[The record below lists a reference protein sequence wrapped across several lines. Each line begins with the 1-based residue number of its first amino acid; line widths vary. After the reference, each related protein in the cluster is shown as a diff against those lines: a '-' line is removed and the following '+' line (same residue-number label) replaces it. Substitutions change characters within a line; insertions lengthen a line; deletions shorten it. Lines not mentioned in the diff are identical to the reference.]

1 MQINIIFLLFIFLHC
16 FPFLS
21 GSSFFLVDG
30 FIFSG
35 ATAPLGFWDPLEIS
49 KRVDIGH
56 LAFLRESE
64 LKHSRW
70 SMMSCISMPM
80 IESQTHYPAIH
91 GFDSLDL
98 RLKIAIIVLISG
110 GEFVSLHRGYENPF
124 LNLTSALEHVGKL
137 KLGYQ
142 PGDMGFGV
150 IQNMDFIEH
159 DTINNLELN
168 HGRFAMISSIII
180 FLLEGI
186 YGVPLFA
193 TSSLDLLT

>member
-1 MQINIIFLLFIFLHC
+1 MYILFFY
-16 FPFLS
+16 FFS
-21 GSSFFLVDG
+21 GFYPLCSG
-30 FIFSG
+30 FVFSG

-49 KRVDIGH
+49 KSVDIGR
-56 LAFLRESE
+56 LAFLREAE

-70 SMMSCISMPM
+70 SMVSCISVPM

-91 GFDSLDL
+91 EFDSLDL

-110 GEFVSLHRGYENPF
+110 GEFVSLHKGYENPF
-124 LNLTSALEHVGKL
+124 SNISCSLEHVGKL
-137 KLGYQ
+137 KSGYQ

-180 FLLEGI
+180 FLLEGL

-193 TSSLDLLT
+193 TKSLDLLT

>member
-1 MQINIIFLLFIFLHC
+1 MQINIIFSLFIFS
-16 FPFLS
+16 PI
-21 GSSFFLVDG
+21 SSFFLVDG
-30 FIFSG
+30 FVFSG

-56 LAFLRESE
+56 LAFLREAE

-70 SMMSCISMPM
+70 SMISCISVPM
-80 IESQTHYPAIH
+80 IESHTHYPAIH
-91 GFDSLDL
+91 EFDSLDL
-98 RLKIAIIVLISG
+98 RVKIAIIILISG

-124 LNLTSALEHVGKL
+124 LNITSALENVGKL
-137 KLGYQ
+137 KSGYQ

-168 HGRFAMISSIII
+168 HGRFAMISTIII
-180 FLLEGI
+180 FLLEGFN
-186 YGVPLFA
+186 GVPLFA
-193 TSSLDLLT
+193 TKSLDLLT

>member
-1 MQINIIFLLFIFLHC
+1 M
-16 FPFLS
+16 
-21 GSSFFLVDG
+21 
-30 FIFSG
+30 
-35 ATAPLGFWDPLEIS
+35 
-49 KRVDIGH
+49 
-56 LAFLRESE
+56 
-64 LKHSRW
+64 
-70 SMMSCISMPM
+70 
-80 IESQTHYPAIH
+80 
-91 GFDSLDL
+91 
-98 RLKIAIIVLISG
+98 
-110 GEFVSLHRGYENPF
+110 
-124 LNLTSALEHVGKL
+124 EHVGKL